1 MTCDSN
7 PEILVLPPSLSQP
20 GQRAHK
26 RERHTQLK
34 MEDTAKK
41 KGRRFRFLDEH
52 VHMYKTDA
60 Q

>member
-1 MTCDSN
+1 MTRDSN

-34 MEDTAKK
+34 MEDSAKRK
-41 KGRRFRFLDEH
+41 REEDLDF
-52 VHMYKTDA
+52 
-60 Q
+60 